1 MLLTWNGTRFITI
14 QDDHPAIVALMIRT
28 PRVASHKQNTKLKP
42 ASFPPV
48 QQAQD
53 LLTSATQDVYL
64 SSESDEPFEWINTI
78 TERNSLP
85 TTIDD
90 LEALGLLNGN
100 ESNRL
105 KIKSVREFLQKE
117 EYQNIVKALEKL
129 GELTQQGSK
138 VYLVGEYSI
147 TVLILCIIHYEQQT
161 AIVGLKSLLIQT

>member
-1 MLLTWNGTRFITI
+1 MTN
-14 QDDHPAIVALMIRT
+14 DDSYMAMINNPVINPPRT
-28 PRVASHKQNTKLKP
+28 EKQPSPLKQNTKLKP

-90 LEALGLLNGN
+90 LEVLGLLNGN
-100 ESNRL
+100 ESNQL
-105 KIKSVREFLQKE
+105 KIKSVREVLQKE

-129 GELTQQGSK
+129 GELTQQESK

-147 TVLILCIIHYEQQT
+147 TVLILSIIHYEQQT

>member
-1 MLLTWNGTRFITI
+1 MTN
-14 QDDHPAIVALMIRT
+14 DDSYMAMINNPVINPPRT
-28 PRVASHKQNTKLKP
+28 EKQPSPLKQNTKLKP

-85 TTIDD
+85 ITIDD
-90 LEALGLLNGN
+90 LEVLGLLNGN
-100 ESNRL
+100 ESNQL
-105 KIKSVREFLQKE
+105 KIKSVREVLQKE

-129 GELTQQGSK
+129 GELTQQESK

-147 TVLILCIIHYEQQT
+147 TVLILSIIHYEQQT

>member
-1 MLLTWNGTRFITI
+1 M
-14 QDDHPAIVALMIRT
+14 AMINNPVINPPRT
-28 PRVASHKQNTKLKP
+28 EKQPSPLKQNTKLKP

-85 TTIDD
+85 ITIDD
-90 LEALGLLNGN
+90 LEVLGLLNGN
-100 ESNRL
+100 ESNQL
-105 KIKSVREFLQKE
+105 KIKSVREVLQKE

-129 GELTQQGSK
+129 GELTQQESK

-147 TVLILCIIHYEQQT
+147 TVLILSIIHYEQQT

>member
-1 MLLTWNGTRFITI
+1 M
-14 QDDHPAIVALMIRT
+14 AMINNPVINPPRT
-28 PRVASHKQNTKLKP
+28 EKQPSPLKQNTKLKP

-90 LEALGLLNGN
+90 LEVLGLLNGN
-100 ESNRL
+100 ESNHL
-105 KIKSVREFLQKE
+105 KIKSVREVLQKE

-129 GELTQQGSK
+129 GELTQQESK

-147 TVLILCIIHYEQQT
+147 TVLILSIIHYEQQT

>member
-1 MLLTWNGTRFITI
+1 M
-14 QDDHPAIVALMIRT
+14 AMINNPVINPPRT
-28 PRVASHKQNTKLKP
+28 EKQPSPLKQNTKLKP

-90 LEALGLLNGN
+90 LEVLGLLNGN
-100 ESNRL
+100 ESNQL
-105 KIKSVREFLQKE
+105 KIKSVREVLQKE

-129 GELTQQGSK
+129 GELTQQESK

-147 TVLILCIIHYEQQT
+147 TVLILSIIHYEQQT